1 MRKQNKGFTIV
12 EVLTV
17 ISIVGILVLLLIPK
31 FQPYIKQAKIAQ
43 IKADVKTSELVY
55 DSYSLLEDNYKT
67 KFKKVDNESLSTYL
81 DDGHI
86 YDKHGIVSELN
97 LNSTYY
103 YLDRNLQIGKS
114 SFLDT
119 SLDGSFIV
127 DYDGTVY
134 YIEGSV
140 STLENE
146 ENVVDS
152 SANIFN
158 KIDFNKVVIDSS
170 TEFSFINL
178 PSADAPVVIGDEI
191 FGVNYFDTTSI
202 YVFDRNDGS
211 LKRVMK
217 NYVSQQKILP
227 LNLKRFYS
235 MGTDGEHLL
244 IFRSSTVIDIVDKNT
259 GLLIGSKTLKT
270 PVLSKNKD
278 LIGSSTFVVKDG
290 LLYLSDYYS
299 TEMKIYNYE
308 TGELIKKIGGFNKL
322 SGFASNG
329 DKLFVVERDFK
340 ILSVFD
346 IKDRLNPVGEIKVKI
361 NNNYDLTGIAVDN
374 EYIYFSTYQS
384 NKIVK
389 YPIKEF

>member
-1 MRKQNKGFTIV
+1 MNF
-12 EVLTV
+12 
-17 ISIVGILVLLLIPK
+17 
-31 FQPYIKQAKIAQ
+31 
-43 IKADVKTSELVY
+43 
-55 DSYSLLEDNYKT
+55 
-67 KFKKVDNESLSTYL
+67 
-81 DDGHI
+81 
-86 YDKHGIVSELN
+86 
-97 LNSTYY
+97 NSTCY
-103 YLDRNLQIGKS
+103 YLDRNLQIEKS

-127 DYDGTVY
+127 DYDGKVY

-140 STLENE
+140 STLKNE

-178 PSADAPVVIGDEI
+178 SFADAPVVIGDEI
-191 FGVNYFDTTSI
+191 FGVNYFDTISI

-211 LKRVMK
+211 LKRVME

-227 LNLKRFYS
+227 SNLERFYS

-374 EYIYFSTYQS
+374 EYIYFSTYRS